1 MLRNSERRG
10 WQRVS
15 VFAAGA
21 GLIVGIA
28 GSRLVLNVHSALEV
42 GIGFLI
48 GSVTLALFASRYLR
62 LEFEEKSLRPLIL
75 PAIAVVTLPTG
86 TSSAPRASCTL
97 SAAISMLVATLA
109 AEDRAPRYMAG

>member
-10 WQRVS
+10 WQRVT
-15 VFAAGA
+15 VLAAGA

-75 PAIAVVTLPTG
+75 PAIAVVTLLHG
-86 TSSAPRASCTL
+86 HELRAEGFL
-97 SAAISMLVATLA
+97 HAIS
-109 AEDRAPRYMAG
+109 RYLHVGGNACG